1 MSLFYLSLMF
11 HRSRLSGTCFKT
23 ELRSCFVFLFA

>member
-11 HRSRLSGTCFKT
+11 HRSRLCGTCFKT